1 MRVKGSAQLTKQVS
15 FTFLIDMEIQSNS
28 GDRLCIWKV
37 TVLPTTLSGEYWAS
51 LQQLPSLRSMNIPQ
65 SLLEEEN
72 HLNQLKE
79 LEENQNPNP
88 TLWHTTPNSPL
99 WEIDTLNLPN
109 VWEESEIEDK
119 FYKHD

>member
-1 MRVKGSAQLTKQVS
+1 MKQVS

-51 LQQLPSLRSMNIPQ
+51 LQQLPSLRSMNILQ

-79 LEENQNPNP
+79 LEENQNLNP